1 MNVVEAWFGH
11 RHRGAMPYEPEGY
24 GVPAGQDAWL
34 KAIWPLRTQNPPATI
49 CQDPPADAIRI
60 LSAIFP

>member
-1 MNVVEAWFGH
+1 
-11 RHRGAMPYEPEGY
+11 MPYEPEGY